1 MDQIKIGNFLS
12 ELRKGKRLTQEQ
24 LATKLNVARRTVS
37 RWETGSNLPDID
49 ILIELSDL
57 YSVDL
62 REILDGERRNGKM
75 EEEMK
80 ETILRV
86 AEYENEG
93 KKRSSR
99 VVIVYSVLGI
109 IALIANVVMSELEL
123 PETFL
128 TGFLEGA
135 TLGIAVGAM
144 ILSIIFATGTMSKL
158 YAAKKR
164 LVAKQGK

>member
-109 IALIANVVMSELEL
+109 IALIANVVMNELEL

-135 TLGIAVGAM
+135 TLGLAVGVAE
-144 ILSIIFATGTMSKL
+144 
-158 YAAKKR
+158 YKR
-164 LVAKQGK
+164 LLYQESLRPTFKSALFAY

>member
-123 PETFL
+123 QTSSRNGLAPSNWL
-128 TGFLEGA
+128 
-135 TLGIAVGAM
+135 M
-144 ILSIIFATGTMSKL
+144 
-158 YAAKKR
+158 
-164 LVAKQGK
+164 LVQLRVTREFCIER

>member
-93 KKRSSR
+93 KVNEPFRHNR
-99 VVIVYSVLGI
+99 GRG
-109 IALIANVVMSELEL
+109 ER
-123 PETFL
+123 
-128 TGFLEGA
+128 GA
-135 TLGIAVGAM
+135 P
-144 ILSIIFATGTMSKL
+144 
-158 YAAKKR
+158 
-164 LVAKQGK
+164 